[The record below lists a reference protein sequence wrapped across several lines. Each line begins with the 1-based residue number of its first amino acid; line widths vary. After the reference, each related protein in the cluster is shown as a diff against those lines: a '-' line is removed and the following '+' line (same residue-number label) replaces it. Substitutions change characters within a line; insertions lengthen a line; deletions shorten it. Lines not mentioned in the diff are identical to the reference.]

1 VARGYSSDDEKER
14 AWHCMCTTPIGVENV
29 LPAIT
34 TDLRG
39 VGEARAAVPLE
50 EHDRRLA
57 NLAKSARWLR
67 QGSSTRPF
75 VVGTKAKLGPTEVRQ
90 ATESLAPLFSIR
102 GGVYEGS
109 S

>member
-1 VARGYSSDDEKER
+1 MARGYSSDDEKER

-34 TDLRG
+34 TDLGG

-57 NLAKSARWLR
+57 SEVGSVAAAGFQYATLR
-67 QGSSTRPF
+67 SRH
-75 VVGTKAKLGPTEVRQ
+75 
-90 ATESLAPLFSIR
+90 
-102 GGVYEGS
+102 
-109 S
+109 